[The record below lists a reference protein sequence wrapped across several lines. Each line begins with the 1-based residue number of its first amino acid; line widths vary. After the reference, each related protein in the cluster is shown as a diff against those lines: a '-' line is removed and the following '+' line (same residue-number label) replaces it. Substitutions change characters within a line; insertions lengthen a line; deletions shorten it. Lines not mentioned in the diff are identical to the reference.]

1 MKGFVRGNKCKPRVA
16 ARQNCPSLFFVIFT
30 PYHSQCLQVLKLNN
44 EFAKNA
50 KQQLGKRTQMKCKLF
65 HVSQKI

>member
-1 MKGFVRGNKCKPRVA
+1 MKGLVRGNKCKPRVA
-16 ARQNCPSLFFVIFT
+16 ARQNCPRLFFVIFT

-50 KQQLGKRTQMKCKLF
+50 KQQLDE
-65 HVSQKI
+65 